1 MKNVCIERIKMIEF
15 ISGIFVGIL
24 IIVIGLNI
32 VNPKTDWENKII
44 KAGHGEFNSTTGKF
58 QFLPACKK

>member
-1 MKNVCIERIKMIEF
+1 MIEF